1 MQANDIRKGSIL
13 IHKGELWQA
22 VEVEHRTPGNWRA
35 FVQVKLRNI
44 KTGIHTNE
52 RFQSTANVEKAWLDK
67 RKAEYLYDD
76 PTTGPVFM
84 DQESYEE
91 DGVIE
96 EGPRD
101 LLGETMNWV
110 KPNGEVE
117 VTFYEG
123 TPIGIELPANV
134 ELVITDTEPAA
145 KGNTVSNVQKPATLE
160 TGHVIKVPAHI
171 GVGDTVKVSTVTGE
185 FQERVSSK

>member
-35 FVQVKLRNI
+35 FVQVKLRNV

-52 RFQSTANVEKAWLDK
+52 RFQSTQNVEKAWLDK

-76 PTTGPVFM
+76 PNTGPVFM
-84 DQESYEE
+84 DQESYEQYSLSKE
-91 DGVIE
+91 
-96 EGPRD
+96 
-101 LLGETMNWV
+101 LLGEAMHWV
-110 KPNGEVE
+110 KPNEVVE

-123 TPIGIELPANV
+123 TPIGLELPPNV
-134 ELVITDTEPAA
+134 VLEVTETDPAS
-145 KGNTVSNVQKPATLE
+145 KGDTVSNVQKPAKLE
-160 TGHVIKVPAHI
+160 TGHTIKVPAHI
-171 GVGDTVKVSTVTGE
+171 RVGDMVKISTVTGE
-185 FQERVSSK
+185 FQERVNK